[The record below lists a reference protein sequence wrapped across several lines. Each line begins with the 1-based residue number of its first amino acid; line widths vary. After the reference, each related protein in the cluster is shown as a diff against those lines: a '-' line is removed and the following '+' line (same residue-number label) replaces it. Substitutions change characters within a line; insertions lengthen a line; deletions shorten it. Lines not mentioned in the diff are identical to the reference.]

1 MQEESLSMF
10 HYCQTFKTRIFLVKS
25 LRPLK
30 ADLETSAM
38 TTASQKS
45 HSAGEK
51 TASEALHS
59 RLWISFVLMARLP
72 PSAVELMIIAKFSLH
87 FVSEKSSKA
96 IQRALLKVNL
106 KILSHKCPPLK
117 NLNC

>member
-59 RLWISFVLMARLP
+59 RLWISFVLMDRLP
-72 PSAVELMIIAKFSLH
+72 PSAVEFMIIAKFSLH
-87 FVSEKSSKA
+87 GATFVCEKSSSCSLTYQSQKDP
-96 IQRALLKVNL
+96 I
-106 KILSHKCPPLK
+106 S
-117 NLNC
+117 